1 MKIIDREHPF
11 YRPLWRRIV
20 LVGGLAGWSA
30 FEVFVTKEPMW
41 MSVAL
46 GLLAVSAWVFLIT
59 WPKPGQR
66 RE

>member
-11 YRPLWRRIV
+11 YKPLWRRIA
-20 LVGGLAGWSA
+20 LVCVLAGWSA
-30 FEVFVTKEPMW
+30 FEIFVTKEPMW
-41 MSVAL
+41 MSVAV
-46 GLLAVSAWVFLIT
+46 GLLAVSAWVFLIS